1 MLCKGRAPPGNR
13 GRKRAEQKLLL
24 AVSIPHQSAHATVCS
39 YARAVATWPA
49 HLEREAKRYQDGLAR
64 LPKEADGRQKQ
75 LVRAANAANGC
86 GLACLM
92 EGRLPESAS
101 WFDLAARRYRES
113 YADAPPE
120 SWGRLIGVVKARLL
134 AGDLQAVH
142 ADARWALAQSPEA
155 SPSPIGHYAA
165 ALAALALGRDSEAAV
180 LAGRLRSAGDERF
193 PLDVAIAL
201 EGLARADAREYEDG
215 LLRTL
220 RSFETRDEYLEDIP
234 VADTVLVLEALAE
247 PRGLS
252 VRPTS
257 ALLP

>member
-1 MLCKGRAPPGNR
+1 MQRVWG
-13 GRKRAEQKLLL
+13 
-24 AVSIPHQSAHATVCS
+24 

-49 HLEREAKRYQDGLAR
+49 HLEREANRYRDGLAR

-75 LVRAANAANGC
+75 LVRVANAANGC

-92 EGRLPESAS
+92 AGRHSESAS

-120 SWGRLIGVVKARLL
+120 SWGRLIGAVKARML
-134 AGDLQAVH
+134 AGDLHGAQ

-165 ALAALALGRDSEAAV
+165 ALASLVLGRDREAAI
-180 LAGRLRSAGDERF
+180 LAERLTGAGDERF
-193 PLDVAIAL
+193 PLDVATAL
-201 EGLARADAREYEDG
+201 EGLAQGDAREYEEG
-215 LLRTL
+215 LRRTL

-247 PRGLS
+247 PRGLA

-257 ALLP
+257 TLLP